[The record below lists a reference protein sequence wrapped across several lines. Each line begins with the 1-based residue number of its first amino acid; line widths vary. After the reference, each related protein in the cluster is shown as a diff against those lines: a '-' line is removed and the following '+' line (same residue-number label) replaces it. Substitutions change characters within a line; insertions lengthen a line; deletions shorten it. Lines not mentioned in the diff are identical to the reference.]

1 MFKRRRFK
9 TDFEYPRLTCAHS
22 VTFKRRISRQILKY
36 PRLTCARSVM
46 FKRRMFKTDFEISEV
61 NVCTFCN
68 VQEAYVQDR
77 F

>member
-9 TDFEYPRLTCAHS
+9 TDFE
-22 VTFKRRISRQILKY
+22 ISK
-36 PRLTCARSVM
+36 
-46 FKRRMFKTDFEISEV
+46 V

-68 VQEAYVQDR
+68 VQEAYFKTDFEISEVSVCMFCNVLEAYVQDR